1 MPGNHSV
8 LLGSSLTLQCRLMVP
23 DASSVRW
30 YHHYRYCTCTHEYM
44 HTELSFILAL
54 WVFPRIVRFSEKG
67 LSFHTLCWRKLA
79 LSYLAGVDLTF
90 DTHFTKKLT
99 KTPFW
104 GVASSKLTTKE
115 FSMAALRVILSGT
128 FQDIRDLG
136 NLFRLV
142 QCYILGH

>member
-1 MPGNHSV
+1 M
-8 LLGSSLTLQCRLMVP
+8 
-23 DASSVRW
+23 
-30 YHHYRYCTCTHEYM
+30 
-44 HTELSFILAL
+44 
-54 WVFPRIVRFSEKG
+54 RFSEKG
-67 LSFHTLCWRKLA
+67 LAFHTLCWRKLT

-128 FQDIRDLG
+128 FQDIRDWG
-136 NLFRLV
+136 NVFRLV
-142 QCYILGH
+142 QSYILGH

>member
-1 MPGNHSV
+1 MQFFLMIVYLMELNLASRAV
-8 LLGSSLTLQCRLMVP
+8 L
-23 DASSVRW
+23 
-30 YHHYRYCTCTHEYM
+30 HTH
-44 HTELSFILAL
+44 
-54 WVFPRIVRFSEKG
+54 IVRFSEKG
-67 LSFHTLCWRKLA
+67 LTFHTLCWRKLT

-136 NLFRLV
+136 NLLRLE